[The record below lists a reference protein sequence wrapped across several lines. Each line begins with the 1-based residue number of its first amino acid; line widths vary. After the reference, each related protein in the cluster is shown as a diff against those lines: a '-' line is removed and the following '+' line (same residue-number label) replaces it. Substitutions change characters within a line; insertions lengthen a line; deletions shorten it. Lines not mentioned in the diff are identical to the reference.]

1 MHVNAFLDIDLIAL
15 DQADDVTCL
24 IQLTAPMPLEITQ
37 RPGQAL
43 VIVLD
48 RSGSMSGEPLDGALE
63 AIAGLVRRLA
73 PQDAF
78 GLVTFDS
85 QADVVVPVRAMADH
99 DAAELDR
106 AIRGIRSGGSTDLSA
121 GYLLGVREAAR
132 ALHVNGTAGCSGI
145 VGATVLLVSDGHA
158 NAGIEDPVV
167 MAGLAHAANADHA
180 ITTSTLG
187 FGLGY
192 DEVLLEAITRG
203 GNGEHRF
210 APDVDTCMS
219 EIADAA
225 TDLLGKSVL
234 GALLR
239 IMPQPGL
246 VGGVTVRNDV
256 PHWVEGDAVV
266 VNIGDLYGGEERRTL
281 FRLHVP
287 ALPSLGLATIAD
299 VVLEFTSLPDLQQ
312 HSVTIPVS
320 VNVVPGDQAAGRIP
334 DPRVQVEE
342 LLVDVDAAKKGVSM
356 SLRSG
361 DATTARRTLGD
372 SIISVSGKRDELK
385 DSPDT
390 GLTARLG
397 EAAEELLRLAD
408 DVLHQTAEY
417 ASKSAM
423 SSYAATSRGR
433 KVKGATPSSAP
444 IELVDEDVDGTEGDA
459 R

>member
-1 MHVNAFLDIDLIAL
+1 MHITAHLDVDLLAL
-15 DQADDVTCL
+15 DREDDVTCL
-24 IQLTAPMPLEITQ
+24 VQLTAPMPPEVTA

-43 VIVLD
+43 VLVLD
-48 RSGSMSGEPLDGALE
+48 RSGSMSGDPLAGAVE

-78 GLVTFDS
+78 GLVTFDD

-99 DAAELDR
+99 DPAELQR
-106 AIRGIRSGGSTDLSA
+106 TIRGIYSGGSTDLSA
-121 GYLLGVREAAR
+121 GYLLGVREATR
-132 ALHVNGTAGCSGI
+132 ALQATGTAGRGGI
-145 VGATVLLVSDGHA
+145 VAATVLLVSDGHA
-158 NAGIEDPVV
+158 NAGIQDPVV
-167 MAGLAHAANADHA
+167 MAGLAQAANAGQA
-180 ITTSTLG
+180 ITTSTIG

-192 DEVLLEAITRG
+192 DEVLLEAVTRG

-210 APDVDTCMS
+210 APDVDACMS
-219 EIADAA
+219 EIADIA

-266 VNIGDLYGGEERRTL
+266 VNLGDLYGGEERRTL

-287 ALPSLGLATIAD
+287 ALPALGLATIAD

-312 HSVTIPVS
+312 HNVTIPIS

-342 LLVDVDAAKKGVSM
+342 LLVDVDAAKRGVST
-356 SLRSG
+356 SLRDG
-361 DATTARRTLGD
+361 DTGTARRTLGD
-372 SIISVSGKRDELK
+372 AITSLSRKRDELK

-390 GLTARLG
+390 RLTARLG

-408 DVLHQTAEY
+408 DVLHRSAEY
-417 ASKSAM
+417 SSKSAM

-433 KVKGATPSSAP
+433 KAKPQPPASPNSDT
-444 IELVDEDVDGTEGDA
+444 EDEVTS
-459 R
+459 

>member
-1 MHVNAFLDIDLIAL
+1 MHITAHLDVDLLAL
-15 DQADDVTCL
+15 DREDDVTCL
-24 IQLTAPMPLEITQ
+24 VQLTAPMQPEAQ
-37 RPGQAL
+37 RRPGEAL

-48 RSGSMSGEPLDGALE
+48 RSGSMSGEPLEGAVE

-85 QADVVVPVRAMADH
+85 QADIVVPVRALADH

-132 ALHVNGTAGCSGI
+132 ALHVTGTAGRSGI

-167 MAGLAHAANADHA
+167 IAGLAHAANADQA

-210 APDVDTCMS
+210 APDVDSCMS
-219 EIADAA
+219 EIAMVA
-225 TDLLGKSVL
+225 TGLLGKSVL
-234 GALLR
+234 GAILR
-239 IMPQPGL
+239 VAPQPGL

-256 PHWVEGDAVV
+256 PHWIEEDAVV
-266 VNIGDLYGGEERRTL
+266 VNLGDLYGGEERRTM
-281 FRLHVP
+281 FRLHIP
-287 ALPSLGLATIAD
+287 ALASLGLATIAD
-299 VVLEFTSLPDLQQ
+299 VVLEFTGLPDLQQ
-312 HSVTIPVS
+312 HCVTMPIS

-342 LLVDVDAAKKGVSM
+342 LLVDVDAAKKGVST
-356 SLRSG
+356 SLHQS
-361 DATTARRTLGD
+361 DSAAARRSLADAIT
-372 SIISVSGKRDELK
+372 SVSGKREELK
-385 DSPDT
+385 DSPDA

-397 EAAEELLRLAD
+397 EAAEELLRLTD
-408 DVLHQTAEY
+408 DVLHRSAEY
-417 ASKSAM
+417 SSKSAM
-423 SSYAATSRGR
+423 RSYSATSRGR
-433 KVKGATPSSAP
+433 KAKPQQRVGPTADTDEEQAP
-444 IELVDEDVDGTEGDA
+444 
-459 R
+459 

>member
-1 MHVNAFLDIDLIAL
+1 MHIATHIDVDLLAL
-15 DQADDVTCL
+15 DREDDVTCL
-24 IQLTAPMPLEITQ
+24 VQLTAPMPQEVAG

-48 RSGSMSGEPLDGALE
+48 RSGSMGGAPLEGAKE

-78 GLVTFDS
+78 GLVTFDDE
-85 QADVVVPVRAMADH
+85 ADVVVPVRVMADH
-99 DAAELDR
+99 DSAELER
-106 AIRGIRSGGSTDLSA
+106 AIRGVRSGGSTDLSA
-121 GYLLGVREAAR
+121 GYVLGVREATR
-132 ALHVNGTAGCSGI
+132 ALQATGVAGNTGI

-158 NAGIEDPVV
+158 NAGIQDPVV
-167 MAGLAHAANADHA
+167 MAGLAQAANAGQA
-180 ITTSTLG
+180 ITTSTIG

-210 APDVDTCMS
+210 APDVDACMS
-219 EIADAA
+219 ELADTA

-239 IMPQPGL
+239 IVPQRGL

-266 VNIGDLYGGEERRTL
+266 VNLGDLYGGEERRTL
-281 FRLHVP
+281 FRLHIP
-287 ALPSLGLATIAD
+287 ALAALGLATIAD

-312 HSVTIPVS
+312 HSVTMPIS
-320 VNVVPGDQAAGRIP
+320 VNVVPGDQAAARIP
-334 DPRVQVEE
+334 DPRVQVED
-342 LLVDVDAAKKGVSM
+342 LLVDVDAAKKGVST
-356 SLRSG
+356 SLRQG
-361 DATTARRTLGD
+361 DAASARRTLGD
-372 SIISVSGKRDELK
+372 AITSISSKRDELK

-408 DVLHQTAEY
+408 DVLHQSAEY
-417 ASKSAM
+417 SSKSAM
-423 SSYAATSRGR
+423 SSYSATSRGR
-433 KVKGATPSSAP
+433 KPKPQPPVSPT
-444 IELVDEDVDGTEGDA
+444 GDTHDMETS
-459 R
+459 